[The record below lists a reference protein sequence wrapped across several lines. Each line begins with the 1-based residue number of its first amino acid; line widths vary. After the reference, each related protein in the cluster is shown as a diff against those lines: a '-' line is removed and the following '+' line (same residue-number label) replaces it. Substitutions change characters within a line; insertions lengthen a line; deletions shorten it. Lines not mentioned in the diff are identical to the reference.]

1 MSLGIPLIVVILA
14 VFAAV
19 LGAPLLLAW
28 GAACVGACT
37 LLALAALRPAV
48 DRLALLEAIGDG
60 HRFAKDIAEASG
72 YRPASVAYALNRLE
86 QEGYVAAVDWSEGE
100 LRRPSYTL
108 TSKGER
114 AYVSVVERR
123 FYRRQD
129 EA

>member
-14 VFAAV
+14 IFAAA

-28 GAACVGACT
+28 GVACVGSCV
-37 LLALAALRPAV
+37 LLAMAALRPAV

-60 HRFAKDIAEASG
+60 HRFAKDIAEAAG
-72 YRPASVAYALNRLE
+72 YRPSSITYTLNRLE
-86 QEGYVAAVDWSEGE
+86 QEGLVDVVDWAEGD

-108 TSKGER
+108 TAKGER
-114 AYVSVVERR
+114 AYMSVVERR
-123 FYRRQD
+123 FYGRQD